1 MLLVKYRELFHLGD
15 YKALEQK
22 KTVLVKYQANIE
34 QGDLIVFKKNQ
45 FEYISLNKD
54 DIISIEEV

>member
-1 MLLVKYRELFHLGD
+1 MLLIKYKELFYLGD
-15 YKALEQK
+15 YRALEQK
-22 KTVLVKYQANIE
+22 KSVLVEYQTNID

-45 FEYISLNKD
+45 FEYISLGKD